1 MVILSVNNCGVVQ
14 RYNGN
19 DLKFN
24 LREPTT
30 IDFRCNRYITSFC
43 GNHANLINMEVLL
56 FHTVEPNLRLQFSDD
71 IPFPLTLGKPET
83 QTFGGSVI

>member
-1 MVILSVNNCGVVQ
+1 MTDQSTRYTLNQPQCHTFLMGILSVNNCGVFQ

-24 LREPTT
+24 LREPTR

-43 GNHANLINMEVLL
+43 GDRGNLMYIEPFL
-56 FHTVEPNLRLQFSDD
+56 FHTVVPNMPDSFL
-71 IPFPLTLGKPET
+71 I
-83 QTFGGSVI
+83 